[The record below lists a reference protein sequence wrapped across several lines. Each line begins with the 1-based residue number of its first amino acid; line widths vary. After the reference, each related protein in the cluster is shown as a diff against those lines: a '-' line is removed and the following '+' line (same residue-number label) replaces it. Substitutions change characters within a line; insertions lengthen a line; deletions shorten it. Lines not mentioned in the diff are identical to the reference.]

1 MNSHVLYDVCSFNT
15 MIEVP
20 SFGIPTPTNGAPPPV
35 KLVADWLATPGEP
48 EVVDP
53 EVSVPLVAPPAV
65 VVEPV
70 VEVEPV
76 VGELVPPKLLVPG
89 DEEPKA
95 LDPDD
100 ESPNALDPD
109 EEAPNALDPDDDEPY
124 APEPGDPNADGELE
138 PVAPAPIPPEE
149 ASPAADPNPG
159 ANPVSGLPKN
169 PFTVVFASP
178 TWISRQSAFP
188 VIGST

>member
-1 MNSHVLYDVCSFNT
+1 MNSHVLYVVCSFNT
-15 MIEVP
+15 MIEVA
-20 SFGIPTPTNGAPPPV
+20 SLGSPTPTNGDPPPV

-53 EVSVPLVAPPAV
+53 EVSLPVEAPPV
-65 VVEPV
+65 VA
-70 VEVEPV
+70 EPV

-95 LDPDD
+95 LEPGDDDPK
-100 ESPNALDPD
+100 ALDP
-109 EEAPNALDPDDDEPY
+109 EEEDEPY
-124 APEPGDPNADGELE
+124 APAPGDPNADCELE
-138 PVAPAPIPPEE
+138 PVAPAPIPPDE
-149 ASPAADPNPG
+149 AIPAAEPNPG
-159 ANPVSGLPKN
+159 VSPVSGLPKN
-169 PFTVVFASP
+169 PLTVVFASP